1 MTSNIGSQEL
11 MAGVSRDG
19 TIPEGVR
26 MSVLSQLRSA
36 FRPEF
41 LNRVDEV
48 VLFSPL
54 TAAEVEKIVEIQL
67 RDLRKRLEERFIQ
80 LELSPE
86 AIHHIAVT
94 AYDPVFGARPVKRY
108 IQKHVET
115 DLGRKIIR
123 GEVPDGSA
131 VRLVL
136 AGDRL
141 DFKVTP
147 PAGVKEPASAEEK
160 TGAHR

>member
-1 MTSNIGSQEL
+1 MTSNIGSHEL
-11 MAGVSRDG
+11 MSGVSRDG

-26 MSVLSQLRSA
+26 RGVLAQLCTA

-86 AIHHIAVT
+86 AVHHIAVT
-94 AYDPVFGARPVKRY
+94 AYDPVFGARPVKRH

-115 DLGRKIIR
+115 ELGRKIIK
-123 GEVPDGSA
+123 GEVPDGST

-136 AGDRL
+136 SGDRL
-141 DFKVTP
+141 DFEVIP
-147 PAGVKEPASAEEK
+147 PAAPREPAGVEEK
-160 TGAHR
+160 AGSHR